1 MTTTFFFPVFN
12 TTIQFVFLKLNM
24 HLNEGPD
31 IISME
36 EQDRGGDGATDNQMQ
51 S

>member
-1 MTTTFFFPVFN
+1 MTTTFIFTVFN
-12 TTIQFVFLKLNM
+12 ITIQFVFLKLNM
-24 HLNEGPD
+24 HLNEGLD